1 MFQQLES
8 LRDKLNHESQQLSRQ
23 ISLYEQAT
31 ARIRVLE
38 DEKNH
43 LEARLHKADA
53 EISACELSRDGL
65 KRDKNTVKILISA
78 KSK

>member
-8 LRDKLNHESQQLSRQ
+8 LRDKLSHESQQLSRQ
-23 ISLYEQAT
+23 ISLYDQAT

-43 LEARLHKADA
+43 VEARLHKADA

-65 KRDKNTVKILISA
+65 KRDKNTVRNSGLKRY
-78 KSK
+78 